1 MKMNKFFQHLI
12 ALLYPDIP
20 SCIYCG
26 RESDDPVCPQCQ
38 KAILPFALTG
48 PQEVYA
54 CYRYDGLVKEL
65 IQRYKFGGQKW
76 LSSYIGQCMAQRI
89 SEGNFDLVTFTPLH
103 KKRLRQRGF
112 HQSQQLALC
121 IAGHLNLPCIPTL
134 QKVRHTA
141 PQSKLSAQQR
151 KQNLFGAFAIIPEA
165 NFAGKRI
172 LLIDDV
178 CTTGTT
184 LSECTRVL
192 LSAGATHVRAAVFAV
207 A

>member
-1 MKMNKFFQHLI
+1 MNKFFQRLI
-12 ALLYPDIP
+12 NLIYPDIP
-20 SCIYCG
+20 SCVYCG
-26 RESDDPVCPQCQ
+26 RESDESVCPRCF
-38 KAILPFALTG
+38 KAILPLALTG
-48 PQEVYA
+48 PQDIYA
-54 CYRYDGLVKEL
+54 CYRYDGPIKNL

-76 LSSYIGQCMAQRI
+76 LSSYISQCMAQRV
-89 SEGNFDLVTFTPLH
+89 SKGDFDLVTFTPLH

-112 HQSQQLALC
+112 HQSWQLAQC
-121 IAGHLNLPCIPTL
+121 IADRLNLPCIPTL
-134 QKVRHTA
+134 QKVKHTV

-151 KQNLFGAFAIIPEA
+151 KQNLSGAFAIISEA
-165 NFAGKRI
+165 DLAGRRV

-192 LSAGATHVRAAVFAV
+192 LSAGAAHVRAAVFAL